1 MLPKFASPPGGL
13 GAQRYEKAVTA
24 QGSGRNFY
32 AAARVTPKV
41 VVMPTK
47 LRFFPTPLA
56 YLYLMLQP
64 ILFALLLLAA
74 FGLFAWQVS
83 KIRANIL
90 VGRERDMSGHPAER
104 FRKTLLVAF
113 GQQKMFKRLTPA
125 FLHLIVYV
133 GFLVINVEVLEIVV
147 DGLFGTHRFL
157 SLLGPVYDGLMAVN
171 EVLGALVI
179 IAVAAFWWRRNR
191 AQPVRRFIGVELR
204 AWPKLDAN
212 IILYVEV
219 VLMVALFTM
228 NTADLKLHA
237 LRGLDLPGSFPIS
250 GLLVGLI
257 PNNVGTLHLL
267 ERVGWWAHITG
278 ILLFLN
284 YLPSSK
290 HFHIILAFP
299 NVWYSRLIPQ
309 GQFSN
314 VESITH
320 EVKAMMDPTYEVP
333 TPPVGPDGSALA
345 PTPFGAKD
353 VEDLPWTAIMGA
365 YSCTECGRCTSVCP
379 ANLTGKLL
387 SPRKIIMDTR
397 DRVEEKHQSPLI
409 FHPNRYG
416 EEAKHEPVTDLMATT
431 LLRGKVT
438 PEELWA
444 CTTCNACVESCP
456 VNINPL
462 ESIIEMRRF
471 LVLEESAAPN
481 ALNVMFSNIENNGAP
496 WAFSPSDRLNWADEL
511 FVAEKVTA

>member
-1 MLPKFASPPGGL
+1 
-13 GAQRYEKAVTA
+13 
-24 QGSGRNFY
+24 
-32 AAARVTPKV
+32 
-41 VVMPTK
+41 MPTI
-47 LRFFPTPLA
+47 LQVHPTLVA
-56 YLYLMLQP
+56 YLYAMLQP

-74 FGLFAWQVS
+74 FGLFTWQVQ

-90 VGRERDMSGHPAER
+90 VGRARDMSGRPAER
-104 FRKTLLVAF
+104 LRKTLLVAF

-125 FLHLIVYV
+125 FLHLVVYV
-133 GFLVINVEVLEIVV
+133 GFLVINVEVVEIII
-147 DGLFGTHRFL
+147 DGLFGTHRVL
-157 SLLGPVYDGLMAVN
+157 SILGPVYDALMATN
-171 EVLGALVI
+171 EVLAALVI
-179 IAVAAFWWRRNR
+179 VAVAAFWWRRNH
-191 AQPVRRFIGVELR
+191 QPPVRRFTGVELR
-204 AWPKLDAN
+204 LWPKLDAN
-212 IILYVEV
+212 IILYIEV
-219 VLMVALFTM
+219 ALMVALFFM
-228 NTADLKLHA
+228 NSADLRLHQ
-237 LRGLDLPGSFPIS
+237 LEGRELPGAFPVS
-250 GLLVGLI
+250 HFLSQLLPASAG
-257 PNNVGTLHLL
+257 VGTLGVL
-267 ERVGWWAHITG
+267 ERVSWWLHITG

-290 HFHIILAFP
+290 HFHIIMAFP
-299 NVWYSRLIPQ
+299 NVWFSRLVPQ

-320 EVKAMMDPTYEVP
+320 EVKAMLDPSYEVP
-333 TPPVGPDGSALA
+333 APPVDADGSAVA

-353 VEDLPWTAIMGA
+353 VDDLPWTSLMSA

-397 DRVEEKHQSPLI
+397 DRVEQKYHSPII
-409 FHPNRYG
+409 FHPNQYG
-416 EEAKHEPVTDLMATT
+416 EEAKHEPADADQP

-438 PEELWA
+438 AEELWA

-481 ALNVMFSNIENNGAP
+481 SLNVMFSNIENNGAP

-511 FVAEKVTA
+511 FVTDRATA

>member
-1 MLPKFASPPGGL
+1 
-13 GAQRYEKAVTA
+13 
-24 QGSGRNFY
+24 
-32 AAARVTPKV
+32 
-41 VVMPTK
+41 
-47 LRFFPTPLA
+47 
-56 YLYLMLQP
+56 MLQSL
-64 ILFALLLLAA
+64 IFALLLIAA
-74 FGLFAWQVS
+74 FGLFAWQVW

-90 VGRERDMSGHPAER
+90 VGRERDASGHAAER
-104 FRKTLLVAF
+104 LQKTLLVAF

-125 FLHLIVYV
+125 LLHLIVYV
-133 GFLVINVEVLEIVV
+133 GFLVINIEVLEIVV

-157 SLLGPVYDGLMAVN
+157 SFLGPFYDGLMAVN

-191 AQPVRRFIGVELR
+191 SQPVKRFTGVELR

-219 VLMVALFTM
+219 ILMVALFTM

-237 LRGLDLPGSFPIS
+237 LQGVDLPGAFPIS
-250 GLLVGLI
+250 SLLVGLF
-257 PNNVGTLHLL
+257 PDSVGTLHLL
-267 ERVGWWAHITG
+267 ERIGWWAHIIG
-278 ILLFLN
+278 IFLFLN

-299 NVWYSRLIPQ
+299 NVWYSRLVPQ

-314 VESITH
+314 VDSITN
-320 EVKAMMDPTYEVP
+320 EVRAMMDPSFVVP
-333 TPPVGPDGSALA
+333 PAPTGPDGA
-345 PTPFGAKD
+345 PLPPAPFGAKD
-353 VEDLPWTAIMGA
+353 VEDLPWTSIMGA

-397 DRVEEKHQSPLI
+397 DRVEEKHHSPLI
-409 FHPNRYG
+409 FEPNRYG
-416 EEAKHEPVTDLMATT
+416 AEAKHEPVTDLMAAT

-481 ALNVMFSNIENNGAP
+481 SLNVMFSNIENNGAP
-496 WAFSPSDRLNWADEL
+496 WAFSPSDRFNWADDL
-511 FVAEKVTA
+511 FAAEKVSATTAN

>member
-1 MLPKFASPPGGL
+1 
-13 GAQRYEKAVTA
+13 
-24 QGSGRNFY
+24 
-32 AAARVTPKV
+32 
-41 VVMPTK
+41 
-47 LRFFPTPLA
+47 
-56 YLYLMLQP
+56 MLQS
-64 ILFALLLLAA
+64 IIFLLLLVAA
-74 FGLFAWQVS
+74 FGLFAWQVR
-83 KIRANIL
+83 KVRANIL
-90 VGRERDMSGHPAER
+90 VGRDRDMSGNAAER
-104 FRKTLLVAF
+104 FKKTLLVAF

-125 FLHLIVYV
+125 LLHLIVYV

-157 SLLGPVYDGLMAVN
+157 SFLGPVYDVLMATN
-171 EVLGALVI
+171 EILGALVI
-179 IAVAAFWWRRNR
+179 LAVIAFWWRRNSS
-191 AQPVRRFIGVELR
+191 APVRRFTGVELR

-219 VLMVALFTM
+219 ILMAALFTM
-228 NTADLKLHA
+228 NTADLKLHQLA
-237 LRGLDLPGSFPIS
+237 SKDLPGTFPIS
-250 GLLVGLI
+250 SLLTGLFPDSVSALEI
-257 PNNVGTLHLL
+257 L
-267 ERVGWWAHITG
+267 ERVGWWAHIVG
-278 ILLFLN
+278 ILVFLN

-290 HFHIILAFP
+290 HFHIIITFP
-299 NVWYSRLIPQ
+299 NVWFSRLVPQ

-320 EVKAMMDPTYEVP
+320 EVKAMMDPSYVVP
-333 TPPVGPDGSALA
+333 PAPTAPDGSALA
-345 PTPFGAKD
+345 PTSFGAKD
-353 VEDLPWTAIMGA
+353 VEDLPWTSLLNA

-397 DRVEEKHQSPLI
+397 DRMEEKYESPLI
-409 FHPNRYG
+409 FRPNVYG
-416 EEAKHEPVTDLMATT
+416 AEAKHEPITDLANAT

-496 WAFSPSDRLNWADEL
+496 WAFSPSDRFNWADDL
-511 FVAEKVTA
+511 FATDKQAATVVA

>member
-1 MLPKFASPPGGL
+1 
-13 GAQRYEKAVTA
+13 
-24 QGSGRNFY
+24 
-32 AAARVTPKV
+32 
-41 VVMPTK
+41 
-47 LRFFPTPLA
+47 
-56 YLYLMLQP
+56 
-64 ILFALLLLAA
+64 
-74 FGLFAWQVS
+74 VS
-83 KIRANIL
+83 
-90 VGRERDMSGHPAER
+90 
-104 FRKTLLVAF
+104 TL
-113 GQQKMFKRLTPA
+113 
-125 FLHLIVYV
+125 
-133 GFLVINVEVLEIVV
+133 EVLE
-147 DGLFGTHRFL
+147 
-157 SLLGPVYDGLMAVN
+157 
-171 EVLGALVI
+171 
-179 IAVAAFWWRRNR
+179 R
-191 AQPVRRFIGVELR
+191 A
-204 AWPKLDAN
+204 
-212 IILYVEV
+212 
-219 VLMVALFTM
+219 
-228 NTADLKLHA
+228 
-237 LRGLDLPGSFPIS
+237 
-250 GLLVGLI
+250 
-257 PNNVGTLHLL
+257 
-267 ERVGWWAHITG
+267 GWWIHITG

-299 NVWYSRLIPQ
+299 NVWYSRLVPQ

-320 EVKAMMDPTYEVP
+320 EVKAMMDPSYEVP
-333 TPPVGPDGSALA
+333 APATNPDGSALA

-353 VEDLPWTAIMGA
+353 VEDLPWTALMNS

-397 DRVEEKHQSPLI
+397 DRVEEKHNSPLI
-409 FHPNRYG
+409 FHPNVYG
-416 EEAKHEPVTDLMATT
+416 EEAKHEPVTDLMEAT

-481 ALNVMFSNIENNGAP
+481 SLNVMFSNIENNGAP

-511 FVAEKVTA
+511 YVAEKATV

>member
-1 MLPKFASPPGGL
+1 
-13 GAQRYEKAVTA
+13 
-24 QGSGRNFY
+24 
-32 AAARVTPKV
+32 
-41 VVMPTK
+41 
-47 LRFFPTPLA
+47 
-56 YLYLMLQP
+56 MLQP

-74 FGLFAWQVS
+74 FGLFAWQVR
-83 KIRANIL
+83 KIRANVL
-90 VGRERDMSGHPAER
+90 VGRGRDMSGHPTER
-104 FRKTLLVAF
+104 LRKTLLVAF
-113 GQQKMFKRLTPA
+113 GQQKMFKRVTPA
-125 FLHLIVYV
+125 LLHLVVYV
-133 GFLVINVEVLEIVV
+133 GFLVINVEVVEIII
-147 DGLFGTHRFL
+147 DGLFGTHRVL
-157 SLLGPVYDGLMAVN
+157 GVLGPVYDALMATN
-171 EVLGALVI
+171 EVLAALVI
-179 IAVAAFWWRRNR
+179 IAVAAFWWRRNH
-191 AQPVRRFIGVELR
+191 QPPVRRFTGVELR

-212 IILYVEV
+212 IILYIEV
-219 VLMVALFTM
+219 ALMVALFFM
-228 NTADLKLHA
+228 NSSDIRLHQ
-237 LRGLDLPGSFPIS
+237 LEGRELPGAFPVS
-250 GLLVGLI
+250 HFLSRLLPANLSVS
-257 PNNVGTLHLL
+257 TLEVL
-267 ERVGWWAHITG
+267 ERTSWWIHITG

-299 NVWYSRLIPQ
+299 NVWYSRLVPL

-320 EVKAMMDPTYEVP
+320 EVKAMLDPSYEVP
-333 TPPVGPDGSALA
+333 APPVDADGSALA

-353 VEDLPWTAIMGA
+353 VDDLPWTSLLNA

-397 DRVEEKHQSPLI
+397 DRVEEKYNSPLI
-409 FHPNRYG
+409 FHPNHYG
-416 EEAKHEPVTDLMATT
+416 EEARHDPTDGDQP
-431 LLRGKVT
+431 LLRGKIT

-462 ESIIEMRRF
+462 ESIVELRRF

-481 ALNVMFSNIENNGAP
+481 SLNVMFSNIENNGAP

-511 FVAEKVTA
+511 FVAERA

>member
-1 MLPKFASPPGGL
+1 MTIQS
-13 GAQRYEKAVTA
+13 
-24 QGSGRNFY
+24 
-32 AAARVTPKV
+32 
-41 VVMPTK
+41 
-47 LRFFPTPLA
+47 
-56 YLYLMLQP
+56 
-64 ILFALLLLAA
+64 ILFLLVLIAG
-74 FGLFAWQVS
+74 FGLFAWQVQ
-83 KIRANIL
+83 KIRANVL
-90 VGRERDMSGHPAER
+90 VGRDRDMSGHVGDR
-104 FRKTLLVAF
+104 LSKTLLVAF

-133 GFLVINVEVLEIVV
+133 GFIVINVEVIEIII
-147 DGLFGTHRFL
+147 DGLFGTHRV
-157 SLLGPVYDGLMAVN
+157 LGFFGPLYSTLVAVN

-179 IAVAAFWWRRNR
+179 VAVAAFWWRRNR
-191 AQPVRRFIGVELR
+191 SQPVRRFTGPEMR

-219 VLMVALFTM
+219 VLMVALFVM
-228 NTADLKLHA
+228 NTADLKLHR
-237 LRGLDLPGSFPIS
+237 LEGQLLPGVYPIS
-250 GLLVGLI
+250 TLLVGLF
-257 PNNVGTLHLL
+257 PSNPATLLVL
-267 ERVGWWAHITG
+267 ERLGWWVHIVG

-290 HFHIILAFP
+290 HFHIIMAFP
-299 NVWYSRLIPQ
+299 NVYYSRLVPQ

-320 EVKAMMDPTYEVP
+320 EVKAMLDPSYPVP
-333 TPPVGPDGSALA
+333 APATNPDGSAVA

-353 VEDLPWTAIMGA
+353 VEDLAWTNLMNA

-379 ANLTGKLL
+379 ANITGKLL

-397 DRVEEKHQSPLI
+397 DRVEEKYNSPLI
-409 FHPNRYG
+409 FEPNRYQPDGSVPVDG
-416 EEAKHEPVTDLMATT
+416 EQT

-444 CTTCNACVESCP
+444 CTTCNACVEACP

-481 ALNVMFSNIENNGAP
+481 SLNVMFSNIENNGAP
-496 WAFSPSDRLNWADEL
+496 WAFSPSDRFNWAEEL
-511 FVAEKVTA
+511 YVAGKEELEVRS

>member
-1 MLPKFASPPGGL
+1 
-13 GAQRYEKAVTA
+13 
-24 QGSGRNFY
+24 
-32 AAARVTPKV
+32 
-41 VVMPTK
+41 
-47 LRFFPTPLA
+47 
-56 YLYLMLQP
+56 MLQSL
-64 ILFALLLLAA
+64 LFALLLIAA
-74 FGLFAWQVS
+74 FGLFTWQVR
-83 KIRANIL
+83 KIRTNIL
-90 VGRERDMSGHPAER
+90 VGRDRDMSGNAAAR
-104 FRKTLLVAF
+104 LKKTLLVAF

-125 FLHLIVYV
+125 LLHLIVYV

-157 SLLGPVYDGLMAVN
+157 KFLGPVYDGLMATN
-171 EVLGALVI
+171 EILAALVLV
-179 IAVAAFWWRRNR
+179 AVAAFWWRRNHN
-191 AQPVRRFIGVELR
+191 PPLKRFTGPELR
-204 AWPKLDAN
+204 LWPKLDAN

-219 VLMVALFTM
+219 VLMFALFFM
-228 NTADLKLHA
+228 NTADLKLHEIK
-237 LRGLDLPGSFPIS
+237 GEDLPGVFPVS
-250 GLLVGLI
+250 NLLVGLL
-257 PNNVGTLHLL
+257 PNAPEGTLHLL
-267 ERVGWWAHITG
+267 ERAGWWFHITG
-278 ILLFLN
+278 IFLFLN

-290 HFHIILAFP
+290 HFHIIMAFP
-299 NVWYSRLIPQ
+299 GVWYSRLVPQ

-320 EVKAMMDPTYEVP
+320 EVKAMMDPSFVVP
-333 TPPVGPDGSALA
+333 PAPTAPDGSALA

-353 VEDLPWTAIMGA
+353 VDDLPWTTLLAA

-397 DRVEEKHQSPLI
+397 DRMEEKYNSPII
-409 FHPNRYG
+409 FRPNVYG
-416 EEAKHEPVTDLMATT
+416 EEARHEPITDLANAT

-481 ALNVMFSNIENNGAP
+481 SLNVMFSNIENNGAP
-496 WAFSPSDRLNWADEL
+496 WAFSPSDRFNWADEL
-511 FVAEKVTA
+511 FAAEKIVSSNLREVSQS